1 MTSSAPDEMDE
12 DILTQAAD
20 WCMRLHDDHCPSDD
34 RREFQDWIQL
44 DPRHAF
50 EYAKMLEIWDLSGQL
65 PDEPET
71 AKKLLT
77 GDASMHKG
85 SREM

>member
-20 WCMRLHDDHCPSDD
+20 WCMRLHDDHCPFAD

-50 EYAKMLEIWDLSGQL
+50 EYAKMLEIWDLGGQL
-65 PDEPET
+65 PEEPGT

-77 GDASMHKG
+77 GDASMRKG